1 MIPSAVAVADLSTI
15 AVVVSDLNT
24 IAISIVAAVASA
36 INAVAGGGTLLSFP
50 VLLFAGLPAVAAN
63 ATSTVALL
71 PGPIGGLF
79 GFRRELAPHA
89 RELVTLLLPSLLGG
103 GLGAFLLLATPDRTF
118 VRIAPFL
125 VLFATLLFLVQGRLA
140 RRREQGSDRDAL
152 DETSPMRRRRFG
164 LGLLLQ
170 FVVSVYGGYF
180 GAGIGI
186 LMLALLGFLG
196 HRDLHAMNGLKNA
209 ANLAINGV
217 AAAIFIVR
225 GAVVWPVALVMIPCA
240 LLGGYL
246 GARAARAVGRERA
259 RAAVI
264 AIGFAS
270 AAALLFWR

>member
-1 MIPSAVAVADLSTI
+1 MIAGAGELALSALA
-15 AVVVSDLNT
+15 
-24 IAISIVAAVASA
+24 AAVASG

-50 VLLFAGLPAVAAN
+50 ALLFAGLPAVAAN

-71 PGPIGGLF
+71 PGPIGGMW
-79 GFRRELAPHA
+79 GFRRELTPHA
-89 RELVTLLLPSLLGG
+89 RELVILLLPSLLGG
-103 GLGAFLLLATPDRTF
+103 ALGASLLLATPEGLF
-118 VRIAPFL
+118 VRFAPFL
-125 VLFATLLFLVQGRLA
+125 VLFATLLFLLQGRISRSRAKSESDEPLLAASPA
-140 RRREQGSDRDAL
+140 RRY
-152 DETSPMRRRRFG
+152 G

-246 GARAARAVGRERA
+246 GARTARAVGREPMRK
-259 RAAVI
+259 VVV

-270 AAALLFWR
+270 AAALLLWR